1 VDGINDVPDPRAPRQ
16 ARSRGTHHADPARI
30 MTHSV
35 VNMAMG
41 ALVLI
46 AFALAMSRR
55 SLAISAGLCF
65 LALAFM
71 AAGFAV
77 WVGM

>member
-1 VDGINDVPDPRAPRQ
+1 
-16 ARSRGTHHADPARI
+16 